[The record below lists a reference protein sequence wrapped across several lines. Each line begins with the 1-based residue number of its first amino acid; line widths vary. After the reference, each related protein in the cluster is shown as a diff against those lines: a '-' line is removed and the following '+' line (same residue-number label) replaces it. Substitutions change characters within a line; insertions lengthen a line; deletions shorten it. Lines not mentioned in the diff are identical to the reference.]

1 MKVHPDAN
9 SRLIWIA
16 SPERGGAAK
25 GGGGVQPD
33 DRPHASRSLGRIAAA
48 GRSAEGEGSPGN
60 FRSSARRH
68 DLRTPTGG
76 RRRVGRLCRSKA
88 MDCLVEALA
97 GNVRQARLRKNTRR
111 PYTPP
116 LRGAFR
122 QPFADAHG
130 PSVPHFGAAPLAR
143 GAFLPFRRK
152 MVSVR
157 ALPGGG
163 DVPPVSTS
171 PLGFGLA
178 STSPP
183 PVPHLSSRLTP
194 APRWGRPLCPS
205 PGPHP
210 VNVPLPCSMVIYC
223 SYL

>member
-1 MKVHPDAN
+1 MWSRGLGVRVPSLTPIVNSALVAQLVEQLTLNQRVVGSSPSQSTITFFTNVQSRLKSPLPSGFSFCLYSMKVHPDAN

-16 SPERGGAAK
+16 LWRRWRGMS
-25 GGGGVQPD
+25 D
-33 DRPHASRSLGRIAAA
+33 
-48 GRSAEGEGSPGN
+48 
-60 FRSSARRH
+60 
-68 DLRTPTGG
+68 
-76 RRRVGRLCRSKA
+76 RRVLGKT
-88 MDCLVEALA
+88 LA
-97 GNVRQARLRKNTRR
+97 A
-111 PYTPP
+111 PTPP

-122 QPFADAHG
+122 LPFAAAYG

-183 PVPHLSSRLTP
+183 PIPHLSSRLTP